1 MHSGLLLAVVMKVV
15 RLLMLGKFMFGRV
28 PGDRRREILAVHPEQ
43 SVVGRWSSITTMKM
57 MVLSSGEEP
66 RARKEFKLHTQS
78 EEKNW
83 IRCQQRLPSF
93 FYETLSCLPQA
104 DTTLTERSLSPFS
117 SIRNT
122 TGLKEKPNTTQKEI
136 RPTSIF
142 LLLLLPQC
150 PTPSWHANVNK
161 EIVVAVV
168 AAVSFSFSYLPGGLP
183 SSRTILE
190 RRVFVFFLKIT
201 AAAIQMHPSRRNRR
215 EPQRTSTGGGG
226 GRGTKER
233 SQEREANYSLG
244 AIVYSCREENF
255 PPQISR
261 SSPPQTGSSRIQPTT
276 VACRATNGK
285 VSKLVL
291 STVSFT

>member
-1 MHSGLLLAVVMKVV
+1 
-15 RLLMLGKFMFGRV
+15 MFGRV

-78 EEKNW
+78 EEEKNW

-117 SIRNT
+117 SIRNA

-142 LLLLLPQC
+142 LLLLLLPQC

-183 SSRTILE
+183 SSRTLLE

-215 EPQRTSTGGGG
+215 EPQRTSTGGRWWKRDKGTVTGEGG
-226 GRGTKER
+226 KLFLGCHCLFLPRRKFFTPNFAQLPASNWLLPNPTDER
-233 SQEREANYSLG
+233 R
-244 AIVYSCREENF
+244 V
-255 PPQISR
+255 SR
-261 SSPPQTGSSRIQPTT
+261 NKWQS
-276 VACRATNGK
+276 
-285 VSKLVL
+285 
-291 STVSFT
+291 

>member
-1 MHSGLLLAVVMKVV
+1 
-15 RLLMLGKFMFGRV
+15 MFGRV

-78 EEKNW
+78 EEEKKLDS
-83 IRCQQRLPSF
+83 LPAASSFVF

-117 SIRNT
+117 SIRNA

-168 AAVSFSFSYLPGGLP
+168 AAVSFPFSYLPGGLP
-183 SSRTILE
+183 SSRTLLE

-215 EPQRTSTGGGG
+215 EPQRTSTRGGG

-261 SSPPQTGSSRIQPTT
+261 SSPLQTGSSRIQPTT